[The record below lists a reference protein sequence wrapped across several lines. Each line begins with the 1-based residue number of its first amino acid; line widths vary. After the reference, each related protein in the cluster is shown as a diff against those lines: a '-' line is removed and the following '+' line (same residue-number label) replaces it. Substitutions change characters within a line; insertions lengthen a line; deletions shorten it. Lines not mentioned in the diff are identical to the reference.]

1 MSIFGW
7 IGSLLGKGR
16 KVHDRAI
23 EGIRE
28 GFAGRQPMT
37 PQQAG
42 FTPGMPGYDQ
52 YLQQLDKLMRG
63 GSPWA
68 QAAQVGQGAYS
79 GDMRNYITGL
89 QNMAAGRGPSLAEN
103 QYKAAA
109 DQGMRQSAAIA
120 ASGRGN
126 VGQAM
131 RQSQKATGQITQGL
145 AQGSATARLQEQM
158 AAQQQLGGALGMA
171 DNAEFQRQGLNAQ
184 LSQQS
189 NLANQQAWLGMLQ
202 QKFGLSEA
210 QAQNL
215 LGYYQALSA
224 QMGAFAG
231 APTGFDRL
239 MNMFGTLGGLG
250 GK

>member
-1 MSIFGW
+1 MSW
-7 IGSLLGKGR
+7 INGLFNGPMKVGKGIYDWL
-16 KVHDRAI
+16 KDGL
-23 EGIRE
+23 EGR
-28 GFAGRQPMT
+28 GPVS
-37 PQQAG
+37 PQDAG

-63 GSPWA
+63 GSPWT

-184 LSQQS
+184 MSQQS
-189 NLANQQAWLGMLQ
+189 NMANQQAWLGMLQ

-210 QAQNL
+210 QAQNM
-215 LGYYQALSA
+215 LGYYQALAA
-224 QMGAFAG
+224 QQGAFANS
-231 APTGFDRL
+231 PTSFDKI
-239 MNMFGTLGGLG
+239 MNIFGTLGGLG